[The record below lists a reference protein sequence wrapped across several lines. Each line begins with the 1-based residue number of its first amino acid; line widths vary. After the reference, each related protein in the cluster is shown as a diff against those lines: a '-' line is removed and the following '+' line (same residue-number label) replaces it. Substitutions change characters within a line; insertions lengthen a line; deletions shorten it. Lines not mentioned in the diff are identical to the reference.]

1 MHLYEVLATKVAEWR
16 HAQYP
21 SADYQTISEIL
32 EWSRKPDISSFQL
45 REPQLRA
52 LETYWYLR
60 LVEKTPHI
68 SDLYTRCFPR
78 VTDRRIALGIEHND
92 LRDLIEDIGFT
103 GLIDKIKEDDALVK
117 QYHLEAIRETL
128 ALEYPSYILA
138 LAMGAGKTVLIG
150 AIYASEFAMS
160 MEYPDMG
167 FVENAL
173 VFAPGKTIID
183 LTASFL

>member
-16 HAQYP
+16 QAQYP
-21 SADYQTISEIL
+21 SADYQSISEIL

-68 SDLYTRCFPR
+68 SDLYNQCFPR

-92 LRDLIEDIGFT
+92 LRDFIEDIG
-103 GLIDKIKEDDALVK
+103 
-117 QYHLEAIRETL
+117 
-128 ALEYPSYILA
+128 
-138 LAMGAGKTVLIG
+138 
-150 AIYASEFAMS
+150 
-160 MEYPDMG
+160 
-167 FVENAL
+167 
-173 VFAPGKTIID
+173 
-183 LTASFL
+183 